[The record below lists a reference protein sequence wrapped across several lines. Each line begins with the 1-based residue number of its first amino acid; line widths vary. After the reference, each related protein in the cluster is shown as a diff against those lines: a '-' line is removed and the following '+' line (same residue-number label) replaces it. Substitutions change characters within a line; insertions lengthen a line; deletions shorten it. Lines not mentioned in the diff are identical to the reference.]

1 MTLTIGL
8 YFNLVYLRIRYSV
21 DICNIAHTRLSA
33 FIKKTIKP
41 MIKFFRKIRHKL
53 LTENEFSKYLIY
65 AIGEIFMVVIGI
77 LLALQINNWNQSRKT
92 EALEKSV
99 LTDLRNELNANIS
112 RLDSIINERENVLA
126 AGRLVLEQ
134 SGPDASWDSEV
145 NLDSLLFK
153 IIVSGWKFFPESGV
167 VTDILNSGKLNV
179 IQNDS
184 LRYMISS
191 LPADIALLNDE
202 DDTYRLDL
210 HGYFV
215 PFFSGNYAIRNIVKD
230 RGLFGRD
237 MDLGVSTFRTYP
249 ESLLRNQE
257 LEGVLTIQNIWTNTA
272 IGLYNRQLNKYKTIL
287 RLINQELE

>member
-1 MTLTIGL
+1 M
-8 YFNLVYLRIRYSV
+8 LR
-21 DICNIAHTRLSA
+21 
-33 FIKKTIKP
+33 
-41 MIKFFRKIRHKL
+41 FFKILRFEAPPRKYIWL
-53 LTENEFSKYLIY
+53 
-65 AIGEIFMVVIGI
+65 AILEIFLVVIGI
-77 LLALQINNWNQSRKT
+77 FIALQVNNWTEERK
-92 EALEKSV
+92 LRSIEKSV
-99 LTDLRNELNANIS
+99 LMDLRSEMYTNIS
-112 RLDSIINERENVLA
+112 DLDSIINERENVLA

-145 NLDSLLFK
+145 NFDSLLFK
-153 IIVSGWKFFPESGV
+153 IVLSGWKFFPETGV

-202 DDTYRLDL
+202 DDTYRVDL

-215 PFFSGNYAIRNIVKD
+215 PFFSGNYAIRNIVRD

-237 MDLGVSTFRTYP
+237 MDLGVTTFRTNP

-257 LEGVLTIQNIWTNTA
+257 LEGVLTIQTIWTNTA
-272 IGLYNRQLNKYKTIL
+272 IGLYNRQLSNYKAIL
-287 RLINQELE
+287 RLINQELEL

>member
-1 MTLTIGL
+1 M
-8 YFNLVYLRIRYSV
+8 LRLFR
-21 DICNIAHTRLSA
+21 
-33 FIKKTIKP
+33 IKSFQAPPEKYIWFA
-41 MIKFFRKIRHKL
+41 ILEVL
-53 LTENEFSKYLIY
+53 L
-65 AIGEIFMVVIGI
+65 VVIGI
-77 LLALQINNWNQSRKT
+77 LIALQVNNWT
-92 EALEKSV
+92 EEQKLRTIEKSV
-99 LTDLRNELNANIS
+99 LMDLRSELYANIS

-126 AGRLVLEQ
+126 AGRLLLEQ

-145 NLDSLLFK
+145 NFDSLLFK

-202 DDTYRLDL
+202 DDTYRVDL

-215 PFFSGNYAIRNIVKD
+215 PFFSGNYPIRNIVKD

-237 MDLGVSTFRTYP
+237 MDLGVSTFRAYP

-257 LEGVLTIQNIWTNTA
+257 LEGVLTIQTIWTNTA
-272 IGLYNRQLNKYKTIL
+272 LGLYNRQLNNYKTII
-287 RLINQELE
+287 RLINQELEL

>member
-1 MTLTIGL
+1 M
-8 YFNLVYLRIRYSV
+8 LRLFR
-21 DICNIAHTRLSA
+21 
-33 FIKKTIKP
+33 IKSFQSPSEKYIWFA
-41 MIKFFRKIRHKL
+41 ILEVL
-53 LTENEFSKYLIY
+53 L
-65 AIGEIFMVVIGI
+65 VVIGI
-77 LLALQINNWNQSRKT
+77 LIALQVNNWT
-92 EALEKSV
+92 EKQKLRTIEKSV
-99 LTDLRNELNANIS
+99 LVDLRSELYANII

-126 AGRLVLEQ
+126 AGRLLLEQ

-145 NLDSLLFK
+145 NFDSLLFK
-153 IIVSGWKFFPESGV
+153 VILSGWKFFPESGV
-167 VTDILNSGKLNV
+167 VTDMLNSGKLNV

-202 DDTYRLDL
+202 DDTYRVDL

-237 MDLGVSTFRTYP
+237 MDLGVSTFRAYP

-257 LEGVLTIQNIWTNTA
+257 LEGVLTIQTIWTNTA
-272 IGLYNRQLNKYKTIL
+272 IGLYNRQLNKYKAIL
-287 RLINQELE
+287 QLINQELEI

>member
-1 MTLTIGL
+1 M
-8 YFNLVYLRIRYSV
+8 LRLFR
-21 DICNIAHTRLSA
+21 
-33 FIKKTIKP
+33 IKSFQAPSEKYIWFA
-41 MIKFFRKIRHKL
+41 ILEVL
-53 LTENEFSKYLIY
+53 L
-65 AIGEIFMVVIGI
+65 VVIGI
-77 LLALQINNWNQSRKT
+77 LIALQVNNWT
-92 EALEKSV
+92 EKQKLRTIEKSV
-99 LTDLRNELNANIS
+99 LVDLRSELYANIT

-126 AGRLVLEQ
+126 AGRLLLEQ

-145 NLDSLLFK
+145 NFDSLLFK
-153 IIVSGWKFFPESGV
+153 VILSGWKFFPESGV
-167 VTDILNSGKLNV
+167 VTDMLNSGKLNV

-202 DDTYRLDL
+202 DDTYRVDL

-237 MDLGVSTFRTYP
+237 MDLGVSAFHAYP

-257 LEGVLTIQNIWTNTA
+257 LEGVLTIQTIWTNTA
-272 IGLYNRQLNKYKTIL
+272 IGLYNRQLNNYKTIL
-287 RLINQELE
+287 RLINQELEL

>member
-1 MTLTIGL
+1 M
-8 YFNLVYLRIRYSV
+8 LRLFR
-21 DICNIAHTRLSA
+21 
-33 FIKKTIKP
+33 IKSFQSPSEKYIWFA
-41 MIKFFRKIRHKL
+41 ILEVL
-53 LTENEFSKYLIY
+53 L
-65 AIGEIFMVVIGI
+65 VVIGI
-77 LLALQINNWNQSRKT
+77 LIALQVNNWT
-92 EALEKSV
+92 EKQKLRTIEKSV
-99 LTDLRNELNANIS
+99 LVDLRSELYANIT

-126 AGRLVLEQ
+126 AGRLLLEQ

-145 NLDSLLFK
+145 NFDSLLFK
-153 IIVSGWKFFPESGV
+153 VILSGWKFFPESGV
-167 VTDILNSGKLNV
+167 VTDMLNSGKLNV

-202 DDTYRLDL
+202 DDTYRVDL

-237 MDLGVSTFRTYP
+237 MDLGVSTFRAYP

-257 LEGVLTIQNIWTNTA
+257 LEGVLTIQTIWTNTA
-272 IGLYNRQLNKYKTIL
+272 IGLYNRQLNKYKAIL
-287 RLINQELE
+287 QLINQELEI

>member
-1 MTLTIGL
+1 
-8 YFNLVYLRIRYSV
+8 
-21 DICNIAHTRLSA
+21 
-33 FIKKTIKP
+33 

-65 AIGEIFMVVIGI
+65 AIGEIFLVVIGI

-153 IIVSGWKFFPESGV
+153 IVLSGWKFFPETGV

-257 LEGVLTIQNIWTNTA
+257 LEGVLTIQTIWTNTA
-272 IGLYNRQLNKYKTIL
+272 IGLYNRQLKNYKTIL
-287 RLINQELE
+287 RFINKELEI

>member
-1 MTLTIGL
+1 M
-8 YFNLVYLRIRYSV
+8 LRLFR
-21 DICNIAHTRLSA
+21 
-33 FIKKTIKP
+33 IKSFQAPPEKYIWFA
-41 MIKFFRKIRHKL
+41 ILEVL
-53 LTENEFSKYLIY
+53 L
-65 AIGEIFMVVIGI
+65 VVIGI
-77 LLALQINNWNQSRKT
+77 LIALQVNNLTEEKKLRKI
-92 EALEKSV
+92 EKSV
-99 LTDLRNELNANIS
+99 LMDLRSELYANIS
-112 RLDSIINERENVLA
+112 HLDSIINERENVLA

-134 SGPDASWDSEV
+134 SGPDTSWDSEV
-145 NLDSLLFK
+145 NFDSLLFK

-257 LEGVLTIQNIWTNTA
+257 LEGVLTIQTIWTNTA
-272 IGLYNRQLNKYKTIL
+272 IGLYNRQLNNYKTIL
-287 RLINQELE
+287 RLINQELEL

>member
-1 MTLTIGL
+1 M
-8 YFNLVYLRIRYSV
+8 LRLFR
-21 DICNIAHTRLSA
+21 
-33 FIKKTIKP
+33 IKSFQVPAEKYIWFA
-41 MIKFFRKIRHKL
+41 ILEVL
-53 LTENEFSKYLIY
+53 L
-65 AIGEIFMVVIGI
+65 VVIGI
-77 LLALQINNWNQSRKT
+77 LIALKVNNWT
-92 EALEKSV
+92 EEQKLRTIEKSV
-99 LTDLRNELNANIS
+99 LVDLRSELYANIT

-126 AGRLVLEQ
+126 AGRLLLEQ

-145 NLDSLLFK
+145 NFDSLLFK
-153 IIVSGWKFFPESGV
+153 VILSGWKFFPESGV
-167 VTDILNSGKLNV
+167 VTDMLNSGKLNV

-202 DDTYRLDL
+202 DDTYRVDL

-237 MDLGVSTFRTYP
+237 MDLGVSTFRAYP

-257 LEGVLTIQNIWTNTA
+257 LEGVLTIQTIWTNTA
-272 IGLYNRQLNKYKTIL
+272 IGLYNKQLNNYKTIL
-287 RLINQELE
+287 RLINQELEL

>member
-1 MTLTIGL
+1 
-8 YFNLVYLRIRYSV
+8 
-21 DICNIAHTRLSA
+21 
-33 FIKKTIKP
+33 
-41 MIKFFRKIRHKL
+41 MIKYFRKIRQKL
-53 LTENEFSKYLIY
+53 LIENKFSKYLIY
-65 AIGEIFMVVIGI
+65 AIGEILIIVIGV
-77 LLALQINNWNQSRKT
+77 LFAVQINNLNQSRKT
-92 EALEKSV
+92 EVLEKSV
-99 LTDLRNELNANIS
+99 LIDLRSELYSNIS
-112 RLDSIINERENVLA
+112 ILDSITNIRKNVLA

-145 NLDSLLFK
+145 KFDSLLFK
-153 IIVSGWKFFPESGV
+153 IVLSGWKFFPESGV

-191 LPADIALLNDE
+191 LPSDIALLNDE

-215 PFFSGNYAIRNIVKD
+215 PFFSGNYAIRNIVND

-237 MDLGVSTFRTYP
+237 MDLGVTAFRTNP

-257 LEGVLTIQNIWTNTA
+257 LEGVLTIQAIWTNTA
-272 IGLYNRQLNKYKTIL
+272 IGLYDRQLKNYKAIL
-287 RLINQELE
+287 SLINQELEL

>member
-1 MTLTIGL
+1 M
-8 YFNLVYLRIRYSV
+8 LRLFR
-21 DICNIAHTRLSA
+21 
-33 FIKKTIKP
+33 IKSFQAPPEKYIWFA
-41 MIKFFRKIRHKL
+41 ILEVL
-53 LTENEFSKYLIY
+53 L
-65 AIGEIFMVVIGI
+65 VVIGI
-77 LLALQINNWNQSRKT
+77 LIALKVNNWT
-92 EALEKSV
+92 EEQKLRTIEKSV
-99 LTDLRNELNANIS
+99 LVDLRSELYANIT

-126 AGRLVLEQ
+126 AGRLLLEQ

-145 NLDSLLFK
+145 NFDSLLFK
-153 IIVSGWKFFPESGV
+153 VILSGWKFFPESGV
-167 VTDILNSGKLNV
+167 VTDMLNSGKLNV

-202 DDTYRLDL
+202 DDTYRVDL

-237 MDLGVSTFRTYP
+237 MDLGVSTFRAYP

-257 LEGVLTIQNIWTNTA
+257 LEGVLTIQTIWTNTA
-272 IGLYNRQLNKYKTIL
+272 IGLYNRQLNNYKTIL
-287 RLINQELE
+287 RLINQELEL

>member
-1 MTLTIGL
+1 M
-8 YFNLVYLRIRYSV
+8 LR
-21 DICNIAHTRLSA
+21 
-33 FIKKTIKP
+33 
-41 MIKFFRKIRHKL
+41 FFRILRL
-53 LTENEFSKYLIY
+53 EAPPGKYIWF
-65 AIGEIFMVVIGI
+65 AILEIFLVVIGI
-77 LLALQINNWNQSRKT
+77 FIALQVNNWTEERK
-92 EALEKSV
+92 LRSIEKNV
-99 LTDLRNELNANIS
+99 LMDLRSELYANIS

-126 AGRLVLEQ
+126 AGRLLLEQ

-145 NLDSLLFK
+145 NFDSLLFK
-153 IIVSGWKFFPESGV
+153 VILSGWKFFPESGV

-257 LEGVLTIQNIWTNTA
+257 LEGVLTIQTIWTNTA
-272 IGLYNRQLNKYKTIL
+272 IGLYNRQLNNYKVIL
-287 RLINQELE
+287 RLINQELDL

>member
-1 MTLTIGL
+1 M
-8 YFNLVYLRIRYSV
+8 LRLFR
-21 DICNIAHTRLSA
+21 
-33 FIKKTIKP
+33 IKSFQAPPEKYIWFA
-41 MIKFFRKIRHKL
+41 IIEVL
-53 LTENEFSKYLIY
+53 L
-65 AIGEIFMVVIGI
+65 VVIGI
-77 LLALQINNWNQSRKT
+77 FIALQVNSWT
-92 EALEKSV
+92 EEQKLRTIEKSV
-99 LTDLRNELNANIS
+99 LIDLRSELYTNIS
-112 RLDSIINERENVLA
+112 HLDSIINERENVLA
-126 AGRLVLEQ
+126 AGRLLLEQ

-145 NLDSLLFK
+145 NFDSLLFK
-153 IIVSGWKFFPESGV
+153 VILSGWKFFPESGV

-202 DDTYRLDL
+202 DDTYRVDL

-257 LEGVLTIQNIWTNTA
+257 LEGVLTIQTIWTNTA
-272 IGLYNRQLNKYKTIL
+272 IGLYNRQLGKYKTIL
-287 RLINQELE
+287 RLINQELEL

>member
-1 MTLTIGL
+1 M
-8 YFNLVYLRIRYSV
+8 LRLFR
-21 DICNIAHTRLSA
+21 
-33 FIKKTIKP
+33 IKSFQAPPEKYIWFA
-41 MIKFFRKIRHKL
+41 ILEVL
-53 LTENEFSKYLIY
+53 L
-65 AIGEIFMVVIGI
+65 VVIGI
-77 LLALQINNWNQSRKT
+77 LIALKVNNWT
-92 EALEKSV
+92 EEQKLRTIEKSV
-99 LTDLRNELNANIS
+99 LMDLRSELYANIS

-126 AGRLVLEQ
+126 AGRLLLEQ

-145 NLDSLLFK
+145 NFDSLLFK
-153 IIVSGWKFFPESGV
+153 VIVSGWKFFPESGV
-167 VTDILNSGKLNV
+167 VTDMLNSGKLNV

-202 DDTYRLDL
+202 DDTYRVDL

-257 LEGVLTIQNIWTNTA
+257 LEGVLTIQTIWTNTA
-272 IGLYNRQLNKYKTIL
+272 IGLYNRQLNKYKAIL
-287 RLINQELE
+287 RLINQELEL

>member
-1 MTLTIGL
+1 M
-8 YFNLVYLRIRYSV
+8 LRLFR
-21 DICNIAHTRLSA
+21 
-33 FIKKTIKP
+33 IKSFQAPPEKYIWFA
-41 MIKFFRKIRHKL
+41 ILEVL
-53 LTENEFSKYLIY
+53 L
-65 AIGEIFMVVIGI
+65 VVIGI
-77 LLALQINNWNQSRKT
+77 LIALQVNNLT
-92 EALEKSV
+92 EEKKLRTIEKSV
-99 LTDLRNELNANIS
+99 LMDLRSELYANIS

-126 AGRLVLEQ
+126 AGRLLLEQ

-145 NLDSLLFK
+145 NFDSLLFK
-153 IIVSGWKFFPESGV
+153 VILSGWKFFPESGV

-257 LEGVLTIQNIWTNTA
+257 LEGVLTIQTIWTNTA
-272 IGLYNRQLNKYKTIL
+272 IGLYNRQLNNYKTIL
-287 RLINQELE
+287 RLINQELEL

>member
-1 MTLTIGL
+1 M
-8 YFNLVYLRIRYSV
+8 LRLFR
-21 DICNIAHTRLSA
+21 
-33 FIKKTIKP
+33 IKSFQAPPEKYIWFA
-41 MIKFFRKIRHKL
+41 ILEVL
-53 LTENEFSKYLIY
+53 L
-65 AIGEIFMVVIGI
+65 VVIGI
-77 LLALQINNWNQSRKT
+77 LIALQVNNWT
-92 EALEKSV
+92 EEQKLRTIEKSV
-99 LTDLRNELNANIS
+99 LMDLRSELYANIS

-126 AGRLVLEQ
+126 AGRLLLEQ

-145 NLDSLLFK
+145 NFDSLLFK
-153 IIVSGWKFFPESGV
+153 IILSGWKFFPESGV

-210 HGYFV
+210 HGYFI

-249 ESLLRNQE
+249 ESLLRNRE
-257 LEGVLTIQNIWTNTA
+257 LEGVLTIQTIWTNTA
-272 IGLYNRQLNKYKTIL
+272 IGLYNRQLNTYKTIL
-287 RLINQELE
+287 RLINQELEL

>member
-1 MTLTIGL
+1 M
-8 YFNLVYLRIRYSV
+8 LRLFR
-21 DICNIAHTRLSA
+21 
-33 FIKKTIKP
+33 IKSFQAPPEKYIWFA
-41 MIKFFRKIRHKL
+41 ILEVL
-53 LTENEFSKYLIY
+53 L
-65 AIGEIFMVVIGI
+65 VVIGI
-77 LLALQINNWNQSRKT
+77 LIALQVNNWT
-92 EALEKSV
+92 EEQKLRTIEKSV
-99 LTDLRNELNANIS
+99 LMDLRSELYANIS

-126 AGRLVLEQ
+126 AGRLLLEQ

-145 NLDSLLFK
+145 NFDSLLFK

-257 LEGVLTIQNIWTNTA
+257 LEGVLTIQTIWTNTA
-272 IGLYNRQLNKYKTIL
+272 IGLYNRQLNTYKTIL
-287 RLINQELE
+287 RLINQELEL

>member
-1 MTLTIGL
+1 M
-8 YFNLVYLRIRYSV
+8 LRLFR
-21 DICNIAHTRLSA
+21 
-33 FIKKTIKP
+33 IKSFQAPPEKYIWFA
-41 MIKFFRKIRHKL
+41 ILEVL
-53 LTENEFSKYLIY
+53 L
-65 AIGEIFMVVIGI
+65 VVIGI
-77 LLALQINNWNQSRKT
+77 LIALQVNNWT
-92 EALEKSV
+92 EKQKLRTIEKSV
-99 LTDLRNELNANIS
+99 LVDLRSELYANIT

-126 AGRLVLEQ
+126 AGRLLLEQ

-145 NLDSLLFK
+145 NFDSLLFK
-153 IIVSGWKFFPESGV
+153 VILSGWKFFPESGV
-167 VTDILNSGKLNV
+167 VTDMLNSGKLNV

-202 DDTYRLDL
+202 DDTYRVDL

-257 LEGVLTIQNIWTNTA
+257 LEGVLTIQTIWTNTA
-272 IGLYNRQLNKYKTIL
+272 IGLYNRQLGKYKTIL
-287 RLINQELE
+287 RLINQELEL

>member
-1 MTLTIGL
+1 M
-8 YFNLVYLRIRYSV
+8 LRLFR
-21 DICNIAHTRLSA
+21 
-33 FIKKTIKP
+33 IKSFQAPPEKYIWFA
-41 MIKFFRKIRHKL
+41 ILEVL
-53 LTENEFSKYLIY
+53 L
-65 AIGEIFMVVIGI
+65 VVIGI
-77 LLALQINNWNQSRKT
+77 LIALQVNNWT
-92 EALEKSV
+92 EEQKLRTIEKSV
-99 LTDLRNELNANIS
+99 LMDLRSELYANIS

-126 AGRLVLEQ
+126 AGRLLLEQ

-145 NLDSLLFK
+145 NFDSLLFK
-153 IIVSGWKFFPESGV
+153 IILSGWKFFPESGV

-257 LEGVLTIQNIWTNTA
+257 LEGVLTIQTIWTNTA
-272 IGLYNRQLNKYKTIL
+272 IGLYNRQLNTYKTIL
-287 RLINQELE
+287 RLINQELEL

>member
-1 MTLTIGL
+1 M
-8 YFNLVYLRIRYSV
+8 LRLFR
-21 DICNIAHTRLSA
+21 
-33 FIKKTIKP
+33 IKSFQAPPEKYIWFA
-41 MIKFFRKIRHKL
+41 ILEVL
-53 LTENEFSKYLIY
+53 L
-65 AIGEIFMVVIGI
+65 VVIGI
-77 LLALQINNWNQSRKT
+77 LIALQVNNWT
-92 EALEKSV
+92 EEQKLRTIEKSV
-99 LTDLRNELNANIS
+99 LMDLRSELYANIS

-126 AGRLVLEQ
+126 AGRLLLEQ

-145 NLDSLLFK
+145 NFDSLLFK
-153 IIVSGWKFFPESGV
+153 IILSGWKFFPESGV

-215 PFFSGNYAIRNIVKD
+215 PFFSGNYAIRNVVKD

-249 ESLLRNQE
+249 ESLLRNRE
-257 LEGVLTIQNIWTNTA
+257 LEGVLTIQTIWTNTA
-272 IGLYNRQLNKYKTIL
+272 IGLYNRQLNTYKTIL
-287 RLINQELE
+287 RLINQELEL